1 MFNLKSSV
9 LLNFKLFKHMLTGN
23 CLIRCSTGNGEFT
36 GSRCKEETLVN
47 DLISETAVNPE
58 ELD

>member
-1 MFNLKSSV
+1 M
-9 LLNFKLFKHMLTGN
+9 
-23 CLIRCSTGNGEFT
+23 IRCSTGNSEFT